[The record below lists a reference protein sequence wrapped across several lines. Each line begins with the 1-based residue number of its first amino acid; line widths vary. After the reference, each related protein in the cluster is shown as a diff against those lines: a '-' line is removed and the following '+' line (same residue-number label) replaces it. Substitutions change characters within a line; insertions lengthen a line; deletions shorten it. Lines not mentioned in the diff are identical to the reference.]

1 ISRKPMTRPGPG
13 RSAFP
18 RSRYKAPSSSPDL
31 GSLVVTHPF
40 HPLFGQCLPVLF
52 TKRRGGALVVVCD
65 GGVGDRVT
73 VTLPVTW
80 TDRGPMPAGHR
91 LSLDALVAL
100 GKLVTAVVDM
110 SVQKGQDLV

>member
-1 ISRKPMTRPGPG
+1 
-13 RSAFP
+13 
-18 RSRYKAPSSSPDL
+18 L
-31 GSLVVTHPF
+31 GSLIVTHPF

-52 TKRRGGALVVVCD
+52 MKRRGGAPVVVCA

-80 TDRGPMPAGHR
+80 TDRGPAPAGHR

-100 GKLVTAVVDM
+100 NILVAALVDKP
-110 SVQKGQDLV
+110 VQKGQDLV